1 MLCLHIH
8 FTFKQGGHKL
18 NSGMKF
24 VM

>member
-1 MLCLHIH
+1 MLCLFIH

>member
-18 NSGMKF
+18 NSGMEF